1 MGSITIAL
9 AYIVGLIDA
18 VTSEHSTKRQQ
29 ELPDFQSV
37 AALSKNLGLA
47 DSGGYFRTFRGGGIS
62 EYFDLGC
69 AQQNKMNM
77 SLS

>member
-1 MGSITIAL
+1 MIFINECQPVSGIM
-9 AYIVGLIDA
+9 
-18 VTSEHSTKRQQ
+18 
-29 ELPDFQSV
+29 
-37 AALSKNLGLA
+37 ALSKNLGLA
-47 DSGGYFRTFRGGGIS
+47 DSGGDFRTFRGGGIS